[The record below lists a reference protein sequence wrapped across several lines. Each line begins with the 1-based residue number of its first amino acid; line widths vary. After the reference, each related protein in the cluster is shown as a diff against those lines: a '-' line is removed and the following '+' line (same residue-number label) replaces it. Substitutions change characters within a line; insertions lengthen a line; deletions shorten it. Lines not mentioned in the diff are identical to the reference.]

1 MVIQPKFVTNKNK
14 FIQMKKLYDLSGL
27 FLEYLKDMYS
37 AEKQQIEY
45 LPKFLPKL
53 ENSYLKKLVEQNLN
67 DTKNHEK
74 RIETIFTMLKD
85 GYHLR
90 EDLVMEE
97 LLGRL
102 DSLLKYSDNCEILD
116 ASFISSMQNIVH
128 YEIATYG
135 TLKSLAATLN
145 YKTDI
150 IDLLKKSLEEEKWF
164 DIELTKLA
172 RENVNLKA
180 KGFFLET

>member
-1 MVIQPKFVTNKNK
+1 
-14 FIQMKKLYDLSGL
+14 MKKIFDLSGL
-27 FLEYLKDMYS
+27 FMEYLKDMYS

-45 LPKFLPKL
+45 LPKFLPKI
-53 ENSYLKKLVEQNLN
+53 ENSYLKKLIEQNFN
-67 DTKNHEK
+67 DTKIHEK
-74 RIETIFTMLKD
+74 RIENIFSMLKD
-85 GYHLR
+85 SFHLR

-97 LLGRL
+97 LLSRINE
-102 DSLLKYSDNCEILD
+102 LLKCSDNSEILD

-135 TLKSLAATLN
+135 TLRSLAATLN
-145 YKTDI
+145 YQTDI
-150 IDLLKKSLEEEKWF
+150 INLLKKSLEEEKYL